1 MELMTATVDSEVE
14 KCLHSAY
21 GHLSWWRLQRFLSS
35 ELFADSRQTDPA
47 GFPRPRKP
55 LEAPSAFI
63 VAARLQV
70 RAYFA
75 VVVAHGA
82 ASWAAQFQL
91 VPERASAAWLRV
103 EDRPRRARFV
113 PLEVGPAFCR
123 CPLPRRIAILALTG
137 VVDYCRG
144 AAAGGR
150 G

>member
-1 MELMTATVDSEVE
+1 MPMELMTATVDSEVE

-63 VAARLQV
+63 VAARLRV

-91 VPERASAAWLRV
+91 VLDARV
-103 EDRPRRARFV
+103 QPGCELSIALAELVSFRSKLGQHFV
-113 PLEVGPAFCR
+113 VVHYLVG
-123 CPLPRRIAILALTG
+123 
-137 VVDYCRG
+137 
-144 AAAGGR
+144 
-150 G
+150 